1 MKNKHKMREAAIERL
16 RETMNYLGYYREL
29 IWAIIGDDFDE
40 LTSRECAERIID
52 LLTDEPQYE
61 GDAYAMGPRDANGII
76 WIRGDMSDSEWGVI
90 ERTNFDGEQ
99 WMVCGH
105 DISAPWIPA
114 DSIRHVPMRAAT
126 QREDVCRCRN
136 CIATKRNNDLVE
148 LLKDAARDYERLQ
161 ADCRG
166 MSDLKDTCWQKF
178 KDLHEAVDERYIELP
193 RDANGEVIHIGDK
206 ITYHGLCERHQG
218 KVLDVKGIMS
228 LSDGI
233 DAVLV
238 YDTELVK
245 LYANNCRHY
254 HKPTVEDVLREFAI
268 ACENTGNAGPEVQ
281 RLAGEYAKRLQLKE
295 DE

>member
-1 MKNKHKMREAAIERL
+1 MKTKHEMREAAIKRL

-40 LTSRECAERIID
+40 LTSRECAGRIID

-76 WIRGDMSDSEWGVI
+76 WVRGDMSDSEWGVI
-90 ERTNFDGEQ
+90 ERTYFDGEQ

-105 DISAPWIPA
+105 DISAPWVPA
-114 DSIRHVPMRAAT
+114 DSIHHVPMRTAT

-148 LLKDAARDYERLQ
+148 LLKDAARDYESLQ
-161 ADCRG
+161 ADYRG

-193 RDANGEVIHIGDK
+193 RDANGEPWHVGDV
-206 ITYHGLCERHQG
+206 TENGNVVMG
-218 KVLDVKGIMS
+218 MA
-228 LSDGI
+228 I
-233 DAVLV
+233 DNTGEWYFINMRNDIDPLAH
-238 YDTELVK
+238 Y
-245 LYANNCRHY
+245 HY
-254 HKPTVEDVLREFAI
+254 HKPTVEDVLRELVI
-268 ACENTGNAGPEVQ
+268 ACEDAGNAGPAVEALISKHAE
-281 RLAGEYAKRLQLKE
+281 RLRLKE

>member
-1 MKNKHKMREAAIERL
+1 MKEDTMKTKHEMREAAIKRL

-90 ERTNFDGEQ
+90 EQTYFDGEQ
-99 WMVCGH
+99 WLVCGH

-114 DSIRHVPMRAAT
+114 DSIRHVPMRTAT

-136 CIATKRNNDLVE
+136 CIATKRNNDLIE
-148 LLKDAARDYERLQ
+148 LLKDAARDYESLQ

-193 RDANGEVIHIGDK
+193 VDANGEPWHIGDV
-206 ITYHGLCERHQG
+206 TENGN
-218 KVLDVKGIMS
+218 VVKGMA
-228 LSDGI
+228 I
-233 DAVLV
+233 DNTGEWYFINTRNVIDPQA
-238 YDTELVK
+238 
-245 LYANNCRHY
+245 HY
-254 HKPTVEDVLREFAI
+254 HYKKPTVEDMLRDFAYCLEDG
-268 ACENTGNAGPEVQ
+268 ATEQSMDELV
-281 RLAGEYAKRLQLKE
+281 GEYAKKLQLKE
-295 DE
+295 MDE

>member
-1 MKNKHKMREAAIERL
+1 MKNKHEMREAAIKRL

-40 LTSRECAERIID
+40 LTSRECAGRIID

-90 ERTNFDGEQ
+90 ERTYFDGEQ

-105 DISAPWIPA
+105 DISAPWVPA
-114 DSIRHVPMRAAT
+114 DSIRHVPMRTAT

-136 CIATKRNNDLVE
+136 CIATKRNNDLIE
-148 LLKDAARDYERLQ
+148 LLKDAARDYESLQ

-193 RDANGEVIHIGDK
+193 VDANGEPWHVGDV
-206 ITYHGLCERHQG
+206 TENGNVVMG
-218 KVLDVKGIMS
+218 MA
-228 LSDGI
+228 I
-233 DAVLV
+233 DNTGEWYFINTRNDIDPLAH
-238 YDTELVK
+238 Y
-245 LYANNCRHY
+245 HY
-254 HKPTVEDVLREFAI
+254 HKPTVEEVLREFAI

-281 RLAGEYAKRLQLKE
+281 RLACEYAKKLQLKE
-295 DE
+295 ETCE

>member
-1 MKNKHKMREAAIERL
+1 MKTKREMREAAIKRL

-40 LTSRECAERIID
+40 LTSRECAGRIID

-90 ERTNFDGEQ
+90 ERTYFDGEQ

-114 DSIRHVPMRAAT
+114 DSIRHVPMRTAT

-136 CIATKRNNDLVE
+136 CIATKRNNDLIE
-148 LLKDAARDYERLQ
+148 LLKDAARDYESLQ

-193 RDANGEVIHIGDK
+193 VDANGEPWHVGDV
-206 ITYHGLCERHQG
+206 TENGNVVMG
-218 KVLDVKGIMS
+218 MA
-228 LSDGI
+228 I
-233 DAVLV
+233 DNTGEWYFINTRNDIDPLV
-238 YDTELVK
+238 HY
-245 LYANNCRHY
+245 HY
-254 HKPTVEDVLREFAI
+254 HKPTVEEVLREFAI

-281 RLAGEYAKRLQLKE
+281 RLAGEYAKKLQLKE
-295 DE
+295 ETCE

>member
-1 MKNKHKMREAAIERL
+1 MKNKHEMREAAIKRL

-40 LTSRECAERIID
+40 LTSRECAGRIID
-52 LLTDEPQYE
+52 LLTDEPPYE

-76 WIRGDMSDSEWGVI
+76 WLRGDMSDSEWGVI

-114 DSIRHVPMRAAT
+114 DSIRHVPMRTAT

-136 CIATKRNNDLVE
+136 CIATKRNNDLIE
-148 LLKDAARDYERLQ
+148 LLKDAARDYESLQ

-193 RDANGEVIHIGDK
+193 RDKYGETWHVGDVTENGNVVMGM
-206 ITYHGLCERHQG
+206 T
-218 KVLDVKGIMS
+218 
-228 LSDGI
+228 I
-233 DAVLV
+233 DNTGEWYFTNTRNDIDPLAH
-238 YDTELVK
+238 Y
-245 LYANNCRHY
+245 HY

-268 ACENTGNAGPEVQ
+268 ACEDTGNAGPEVQ

>member
-1 MKNKHKMREAAIERL
+1 MKTKREMREAAIKRL

-40 LTSRECAERIID
+40 LTSRECAGRIID

-114 DSIRHVPMRAAT
+114 DSIRHVPMRTAT

-148 LLKDAARDYERLQ
+148 LLKDAARDYESLQ

-193 RDANGEVIHIGDK
+193 VDANGEPWHVGDV
-206 ITYHGLCERHQG
+206 TENGNVVMG
-218 KVLDVKGIMS
+218 MA
-228 LSDGI
+228 I
-233 DAVLV
+233 DNTGEWYFINTRNDIDPLAH
-238 YDTELVK
+238 Y
-245 LYANNCRHY
+245 HY
-254 HKPTVEDVLREFAI
+254 HKPTVEEVLREFAI
-268 ACENTGNAGPEVQ
+268 ACENTGNTGPEVQ
-281 RLAGEYAKRLQLKE
+281 RLAGEYAKKLQLKE
-295 DE
+295 ETCE

>member
-1 MKNKHKMREAAIERL
+1 MKTKHEMREAAIERL

-40 LTSRECAERIID
+40 LTSRECAGRIID
-52 LLTDEPQYE
+52 LLTDEPQYDN
-61 GDAYAMGPRDANGII
+61 DAFAKGPRDADGLM
-76 WIRGDMSDSEWGVI
+76 WFRGDMSDSEWGVI
-90 ERTNFDGEQ
+90 ECTSFDGEQ

-148 LLKDAARDYERLQ
+148 LLKDAARDYESLQ

-193 RDANGEVIHIGDK
+193 KDANGEPWHVGDV
-206 ITYHGLCERHQG
+206 TENGNVVMG
-218 KVLDVKGIMS
+218 MA
-228 LSDGI
+228 I
-233 DAVLV
+233 DNTGEWYFINTRNDIDPLAH
-238 YDTELVK
+238 Y
-245 LYANNCRHY
+245 HY
-254 HKPTVEDVLREFAI
+254 HKPTVEEVLREFAI
-268 ACENTGNAGPEVQ
+268 ACEDTGNAGPEVQ